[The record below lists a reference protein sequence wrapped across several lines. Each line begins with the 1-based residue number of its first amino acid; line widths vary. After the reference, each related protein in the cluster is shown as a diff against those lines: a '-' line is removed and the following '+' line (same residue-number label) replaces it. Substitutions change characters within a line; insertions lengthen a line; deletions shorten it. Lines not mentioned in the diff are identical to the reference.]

1 NIAGRPLKGEDG
13 SLKGGAV
20 VLHDITERKRAEE
33 TLRQSEE
40 RFRLL
45 VSEVTDY
52 AILML
57 DPEGRIASWN
67 AGAERIKGYKRDEII
82 GQHFSRFYTT
92 EDVERGKPAYAPKV
106 APEGGPFE
114 GEGWG
119 C

>member
-1 NIAGRPLKGEDG
+1 PNVPEGRLLNIAGRPLKGEDG
-13 SLKGGAV
+13 SLKGGVV

-33 TLRQSEE
+33 ALRQSEE

-67 AGAERIKGYKRDEII
+67 AGAERIKGYKRDEIV
-82 GQHFSRFYTT
+82 GHNLSRFYPAQEVEQRKTT
-92 EDVERGKPAYAPKV
+92 DAWKRATD
-106 APEGGPFE
+106 
-114 GEGWG
+114 
-119 C
+119 